1 MCKIIYPQENNN
13 RYFIICITTSYISTD
28 ETFKIVN
35 WIITDISNQKNLK
48 QYSTVSISAY

>member
-13 RYFIICITTSYISTD
+13 RYFIIHITNFYISTD
-28 ETFKIVN
+28 ETFKIVY

-48 QYSTVSISAY
+48 QYSTVS